1 MQFSEMF
8 SAEAQK
14 PCPIDYA
21 LPGSSTLQQ
30 SNCSL
35 EEQKKVIN
43 EGVFHLAVC
52 HATCFQASSLW
63 PHGNGYK
70 AHINSI
76 YNCERKK
83 PMISSIKCEFDP
95 NVVNGLTNT
104 NQAQQGHAQT

>member
-1 MQFSEMF
+1 MF

-43 EGVFHLAVC
+43 EGCVS
-52 HATCFQASSLW
+52 TCSLSCNLFPSFKFVAQW
-63 PHGNGYK
+63 QWLQSTHKLYLYLREK
-70 AHINSI
+70 
-76 YNCERKK
+76 KK
-83 PMISSIKCEFDP
+83 PMISSIMCEFDP
-95 NVVNGLTNT
+95 DVVARLANI
-104 NQAQQGHAQT
+104 NQAQ